1 MLQPLHPSSSSCQN
15 KVSKGDQGKVERF
28 WKGGES
34 SQIKNVTEDGSE
46 QKPLLNP
53 TVTDRSCGTHAKAEH
68 ALPNSESP
76 EAILQPSST
85 RNIKPQSQ
93 APKTSKETL
102 LSPSSSQ
109 EGLLQDTSQIV
120 PAGICSPTQAPAQER
135 QETVN
140 MHEEKDELE
149 EEDLRE
155 LLSKLMDTFTLEMS
169 SGKIF
174 TIMRVMARDSGLLKY
189 LIL

>member
-1 MLQPLHPSSSSCQN
+1 M
-15 KVSKGDQGKVERF
+15 VSKGDHRKVERF
-28 WKGGES
+28 WKGGDS

-53 TVTDRSCGTHAKAEH
+53 TVINRSHGSHTKAEH

-85 RNIKPQSQ
+85 QSTKPQSQ

-102 LSPSSSQ
+102 RSPSSSQ
-109 EGLLQDTSQIV
+109 EGLLQDTSQII
-120 PAGICSPTQAPAQER
+120 PAGICSPTQASTQER

-140 MHEEKDELE
+140 IQEEKDELE
-149 EEDLRE
+149 EEELQE
-155 LLSKLMDTFTLEMS
+155 LLSKLMDALTLEMS

-174 TIMRVMARDSGLLKY
+174 TIMRVMARD
-189 LIL
+189 

>member
-53 TVTDRSCGTHAKAEH
+53 TVTDRSRGTHAKAEH
-68 ALPNSESP
+68 AL
-76 EAILQPSST
+76 PSST

-102 LSPSSSQ
+102 RSPSSSQ